1 MPNPL
6 FEVPSPFDDIEAEI
20 AEAMIDALAEEAL
33 DAQSVEINARRAMVE
48 GAESLRLARA
58 L

>member
-1 MPNPL
+1 MPNEL
-6 FEVPSPFDDIEAEI
+6 FEVASPFDQDDVAETI
-20 AEAMIDALAEEAL
+20 IDMLADEAL
-33 DAQSVEINARRAMVE
+33 DAQSVEINARRALVE